1 MAEGT
6 PETVAADAASV
17 TGFTLKAHLSRV
29 EGPLLERQAAAV
41 VEKAPVRKGRKRVA
55 A

>member
-1 MAEGT
+1 MRGGEIVAEGT

-17 TGFTLKAHLSRV
+17 TGFTLK
-29 EGPLLERQAAAV
+29 PLLERQAAAV
-41 VEKAPVRKGRKRVA
+41 VEKVPVRKGRKKVA